1 MDSGDSQEPLQTEAQ
16 PSKIG
21 SVEQVKGKAQM
32 KKRKYKVEYKQT
44 ETFVVDVYAKD
55 QKQAEELAGKRFDA
69 GDYQDMGDCEVVVN
83 QVYDV
88 TNTED
93 PFHP

>member
-1 MDSGDSQEPLQTEAQ
+1 MKN
-16 PSKIG
+16 KI
-21 SVEQVKGKAQM
+21 A
-32 KKRKYKVEYKQT
+32 KRKYKVEYKQT
-44 ETFVVDVYAKD
+44 ETFIVDVYASN
-55 QKQAEELAGKRFDA
+55 QEQAEKLAGKRFDA

-93 PFHP
+93 PFYP

>member
-1 MDSGDSQEPLQTEAQ
+1 
-16 PSKIG
+16 
-21 SVEQVKGKAQM
+21 M
-32 KKRKYKVEYKQT
+32 KKKMAKRKYKVEYKQT
-44 ETFVVDVYAKD
+44 ETFIVDVYASN
-55 QKQAEELAGKRFDA
+55 QEQAEKLASKRFDA

-93 PFHP
+93 PFNP